1 MNPITVRQFSETR
14 GKNMHYLKRMS
25 RKNGED
31 GVSPVVGVMLMLV
44 VMIIIAAV
52 VSGFAGSLVSGKEK
66 SPSIS
71 MDVTIKNAGSFS
83 NSYFEAKVL
92 SLSEPIPTSNL
103 KLVTTWAKDGTTHVT
118 TTNPGQSVTTWT
130 FGGKIGNITGAP
142 WGYGPGVNDMNSGIP
157 NKVEQQFGNY
167 TLYGGTLMYA
177 LPAGQA
183 GGYIDSSSMDPNGGY
198 DANKYSGSYLNGT
211 YVDGMQT
218 VLGEGWEVLSTG
230 DIVNLKLVHTP
241 SGSTIFNKNV
251 VVS

>member
-1 MNPITVRQFSETR
+1 
-14 GKNMHYLKRMS
+14 MHYLKRLT

-52 VSGFAGSLVSGKEK
+52 VSGFAGSLVGGKEK

-103 KLVTTWAKDGTTHVT
+103 KLVTMWAKDGTTHVT
-118 TTNPGQSVTTWT
+118 TVVPGDSAGNWSVTLQGTACIL
-130 FGGKIGNITGAP
+130 KGAP
-142 WGYGPGVNDMNSGIP
+142 WGYGPGVTNMNSGVP
-157 NKVEQQFGNY
+157 DKVEQEFGNY
-167 TLYGGTLMYA
+167 TLYGGTLMYS
-177 LPAGQA
+177 LPAGQS
-183 GGYIDSSSMDPNGGY
+183 GGFIDPASAASDGY
-198 DANKYSGSYLNGT
+198 GVLTAYAYNGT
-211 YVDGMQT
+211 YSTYQAGTNADGMQT
-218 VLGEGWEVLSTG
+218 VLGNGWEALRTG
-230 DIVNLKLVHTP
+230 DIVNVKLVHTP